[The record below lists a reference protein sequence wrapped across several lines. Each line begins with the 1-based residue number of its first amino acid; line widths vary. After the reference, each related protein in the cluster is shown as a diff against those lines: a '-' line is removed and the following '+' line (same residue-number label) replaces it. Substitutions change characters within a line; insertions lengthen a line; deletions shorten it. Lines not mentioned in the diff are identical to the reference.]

1 MTSPLK
7 ELDYLPIPI
16 RGLLDQLVTSDIQYD
31 KTELLQLSLH
41 ILHCITYITLHN
53 NIITLYCITFISVDF
68 CLFEGADYR
77 ICRVDQ
83 SWGTDTQ
90 IPLGRYIL
98 HSI

>member
-1 MTSPLK
+1 MTRQK
-7 ELDYLPIPI
+7 RYYNFDYQGEVLHTLYYIA
-16 RGLLDQLVTSDIQYD
+16 LL
-31 KTELLQLSLH
+31 
-41 ILHCITYITLHN
+41 ILHY
-53 NIITLYCITFISVDF
+53 IITLYWITFISVDF

-90 IPLGRYIL
+90 IPSGRYIL